1 MLVCPLLEPLP
12 PPCRRG
18 GSTSTLRFGGS
29 VHHHPLLA
37 AFNIRHALTG
47 VPGLAS
53 QTAIPASGIHSMQ
66 LDPSDPRRL
75 AFHLGCGWSGVLSL
89 HGATAG
95 SGGSSSGSGGSITHL
110 HAPAHAHPDQPL
122 GSQEG
127 GAAAATASVAQM
139 LLWASTA
146 APGGADSGAL
156 PGPQLCLPCR
166 QDLVL

>member
-1 MLVCPLLEPLP
+1 M
-12 PPCRRG
+12 
-18 GSTSTLRFGGS
+18 
-29 VHHHPLLA
+29 HHHPLLA